1 MMKQLNGKQNGDVT
15 DGEGRQH
22 KRAFRK
28 AMSEGLRSTYQQV
41 SARDVPQDFMDLLKQ
56 ADRKRA

>member
-1 MMKQLNGKQNGDVT
+1 MKQLNGKQKGDVT
-15 DGEGRQH
+15 DGESRMH

-28 AMSEGLRSTYQQV
+28 AMSEGLRSTYQKV
-41 SARDVPQDFMDLLKQ
+41 SARSVPNEFMELLEK